1 MSYMYQMSKVMTQVK
16 YVKYL
21 ATHIFLI
28 YISNSPKSLPNF
40 NRPLVRTDLSQVM
53 YPCHKSCIHVTSHV
67 PMSHVLHPCYYHVS
81 MSHVTCHVS
90 MAHVMYSFH
99 IPTVRSFH
107 FTCHGNHILSNFQDK
122 VSHMWCD
129 MSWHVTC
136 HVTSHFMC
144 HVTSHF
150 MCNVMSQ
157 VMSKP
162 QRVMIIDTSCFSAD
176 PCVHY
181 RNGWIYR

>member
-53 YPCHKSCIHVTSHV
+53 YPCHKSCTHVTC
-67 PMSHVLHPCYYHVS
+67 PTS
-81 MSHVTCHVS
+81 MLLSCIHVTCHVS

-99 IPTVRSFH
+99 IPTIRSFH

>member
-1 MSYMYQMSKVMTQVK
+1 MYQMSKVMTQVK

-81 MSHVTCHVS
+81 MSHVTCHMS
-90 MAHVMYSFH
+90 HVMYPWHMSC
-99 IPTVRSFH
+99 IH
-107 FTCHGNHILSNFQDK
+107 FTFQQSGHFIL
-122 VSHMWCD
+122 
-129 MSWHVTC
+129 HVMAT
-136 HVTSHFMC
+136 TF
-144 HVTSHF
+144 
-150 MCNVMSQ
+150 
-157 VMSKP
+157 
-162 QRVMIIDTSCFSAD
+162 
-176 PCVHY
+176 
-181 RNGWIYR
+181 